1 MNKYKIIAIVGK
13 AGSGKDSILEEVMSG
28 AIGPYDFHE
37 IVSYTSRDPREN
49 ERDGVNYYFIDKYTF
64 ADMVHSGAMLEY
76 TKFNNWLYGT
86 ALNSLSNEKINIGVF
101 NPSGIVSLMNRPDIE
116 LYVIYIT
123 TTDKERLMRQLT
135 REKNPDVREILRRYD
150 ADEDDFYLFEQ
161 NTINKLE
168 NFIRIENYDGGFFYT
183 LEEVER
189 FLDKIV

>member
-37 IVSYTSRDPREN
+37 IVNYTSRDPREN

-64 ADMVHSGAMLEY
+64 ADMVHSGVMLEY
-76 TKFNNWLYGT
+76 TKFNSWLYGT

-123 TTDKERLMRQLT
+123 ATDKERLIRQLT

-161 NTINKLE
+161 NTINKLK

>member
-64 ADMVHSGAMLEY
+64 ADMVHSGVMLEY
-76 TKFNNWLYGT
+76 TKFNSWLYGT

-123 TTDKERLMRQLT
+123 ATDKERLIRQLT

-161 NTINKLE
+161 NTINKLK